1 MTNLTETEKHRV
13 IYKFFPAL
21 RGHLLE
27 NDDLEAFFS
36 DASQRA
42 RNRGW
47 SDSEIEQAAKSG
59 KWKKQ
64 RAAAN
69 STTLD

>member
-1 MTNLTETEKHRV
+1 MNLTVTEKHRV

-27 NDDLEAFFS
+27 EDDLAAYFA

-47 SDSEIEQAAKSG
+47 SESEIEQAAKSG
-59 KWKKQ
+59 KWKKPSSRMAQ
-64 RAAAN
+64 TE
-69 STTLD
+69 SD

>member
-21 RGHLLE
+21 RGHWLE
-27 NDDLEAFFS
+27 NDDLEAYFA

-47 SDSEIEQAAKSG
+47 SESEIEQSAKTG
-59 KWKKQ
+59 KWKK
-64 RAAAN
+64 RGAAPSNAA
-69 STTLD
+69 LD